1 MRFSIVI
8 ATYKRAPLL
17 KDTLDSLSR
26 LQPGAPWEV
35 DHDVAP
41 LSLVS
46 ALCGPAGPE
55 PVADGLR
62 RLDCP
67 VAPELLRSSPF

>member
-1 MRFSIVI
+1 
-8 ATYKRAPLL
+8 
-17 KDTLDSLSR
+17 
-26 LQPGAPWEV
+26 
-35 DHDVAP
+35 
-41 LSLVS
+41 
-46 ALCGPAGPE
+46 LCGPAGPE